1 MVVTDLMER
10 QCPLSE
16 CAKEFIQETV
26 ISARAKLEEF
36 SNGGQKEE
44 KDQCVY
50 MCAYN
55 AFSLTSEVPV
65 KLLTLNGFSGF
76 LQSGLIFLS

>member
-1 MVVTDLMER
+1 MYKIKRDLMVVTDLMER

-44 KDQCVY
+44 KD
-50 MCAYN
+50 
-55 AFSLTSEVPV
+55 
-65 KLLTLNGFSGF
+65 
-76 LQSGLIFLS
+76 